1 MFKLFVSALALVA
14 LAGSVAGATTEK
26 HHITFTNHCGH
37 GTPML
42 IQGPHVLSKGKP
54 YTHRGPLISAIAYLQ
69 TGKCGFNG
77 DHCLTL
83 ETTLK
88 NPNCPGCGS
97 STDLTLIPP
106 HKFHVKT
113 SFKYH
118 HGCHTQHATCTSQR
132 CGTKNAF
139 FKTDDYTAQ
148 RQCETNNVGLE
159 IIFC

>member
-1 MFKLFVSALALVA
+1 MYKLLVSALALVA
-14 LAGSVAGATTEK
+14 LAGSAVAEK
-26 HHITFTNHCGH
+26 HTVKFTNRCGH

-42 IQGPHVLSKGKP
+42 IQSGKVLSKGKP
-54 YTHRGPLISAIAYLQ
+54 YTSNGPLSAAIAYLQ

-77 DHCLTL
+77 DGCLTV
-83 ETTLK
+83 EATLK

-106 HKFHVKT
+106 HKFHIKT
-113 SFKYH
+113 GFRYFN
-118 HGCHTQHATCTSQR
+118 GCNGQGTTCTGPR